1 MDRQLVTKQ
10 DFLNGSIAMTRQE
23 ISIVAKGWL
32 ATLCSWEA
40 AVHTL
45 D

>member
-1 MDRQLVTKQ
+1 MGFSR
-10 DFLNGSIAMTRQE
+10 NGSIAMTNIKSLNDKYQNG
-23 ISIVAKGWL
+23 SVAKCWL
-32 ATLCSWEA
+32 STLCFWEA